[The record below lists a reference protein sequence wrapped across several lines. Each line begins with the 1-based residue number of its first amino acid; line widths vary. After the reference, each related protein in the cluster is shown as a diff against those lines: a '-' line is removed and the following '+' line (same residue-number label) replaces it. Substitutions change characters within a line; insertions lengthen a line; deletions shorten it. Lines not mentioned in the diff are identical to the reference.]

1 MPFMRKYNT
10 LLVTGTTSIRIPII
24 KRAVVDFAVGADWT
38 PAAGD
43 VKVFVD
49 AAAAANITNLP
60 TAIASGNGA
69 FWEFII
75 TAAELTCKQL
85 LVVVA
90 DAATKA
96 IEDQSFI
103 VETYGNASA
112 MYAADLSLANLP
124 ANVTQ
129 LLGTAWLTPGVA
141 GTPDVNAKQLGAAPV
156 TATTSVTF
164 SAASTVAS
172 TTNITAATGVD
183 ITKILGTTIATPATA
198 GILDVNTKNIN
209 NVAAATPGATNGIL
223 ISGSNAGTTT
233 LGALTVTGA
242 TTYTGAT
249 VHTGNVSMAA
259 GLTVTQSTANTPGVD
274 ITGNGSGA
282 GLRTTG
288 GAAVTTTPAGPG
300 LTLVGGASSTGAGGV
315 AGVGLVATGGAGSA
329 SVNGAVEGMKLAG
342 GGTNTV
348 ASNAHGLNIVGASTG
363 HGLLTTSGAGA
374 TGDGMRATAASTN
387 GHGLSLVKTGT
398 GSDLNATVTPLVLAK
413 TTNLTGLNDI
423 AATAVVSSGAITTS
437 GGAVTTVTTTTNLTN
452 LPTIPANWLTA
463 AGTATDFGAEL
474 ATAIWSD
481 TVAGDFTV
489 ALSVGKSVMNGV
501 ALGTGL
507 TINAYTGNTVQTG
520 DSFARIGAAGAGLT
534 AIDLPNQTMDIVGN
548 ITGNLSGSVGS
559 VTGAVGSVTG
569 LTAANLDATISSR
582 ATPAQVKTQMTD
594 ALNVD
599 TYAEPGQG
607 TPLATTTLVGKIGYL
622 FKNWRNRQTQ
632 TSTTWSLFNDDALT
646 VDQKATVADD
656 ATTASKTEIATG
668 P

>member
-24 KRAVVDFAVGADWT
+24 KRAVVDFALGADWT

-141 GTPDVNAKQLGAAPV
+141 GTPDVNTKLLGAAPV

-172 TTNITAATGVD
+172 TTNITAGTVTTATNVTTLNGIAANVITATSIAADAITAAKIADGAIDALTFASGAINAAAIATGAIDADALASDAVVEIRSLASGTSDSGTTTTMVD
-183 ITKILGTTIATPATA
+183 AARTEADTDYWAGQIIVFTSGTILGQARQITAFTPGTDTITFAPATTQAVGTQTYEIWPSDGALRPTVIGRTLDVSAGGEGGLDWANIGSPTTAQNLSATNIDVDQIVASVSGAVASVTTAVTVGAINANVITAASIAADAITDAKVAADVTIASVTGAVGSVTGAVGSVTGAVGSVTA
-198 GILDVNTKNIN
+198 NVNAVLTNGAHGG
-209 NVAAATPGATNGIL
+209 AAATASFGGAGGITSTL
-223 ISGSNAGTTT
+223 TGSVTGSV
-233 LGALTVTGA
+233 GSVTGA
-242 TTYTGAT
+242 VGSVTGA
-249 VHTGNVSMAA
+249 V
-259 GLTVTQSTANTPGVD
+259 
-274 ITGNGSGA
+274 GS
-282 GLRTTG
+282 
-288 GAAVTTTPAGPG
+288 V
-300 LTLVGGASSTGAGGV
+300 TGA
-315 AGVGLVATGGAGSA
+315 
-329 SVNGAVEGMKLAG
+329 
-342 GGTNTV
+342 
-348 ASNAHGLNIVGASTG
+348 
-363 HGLLTTSGAGA
+363 
-374 TGDGMRATAASTN
+374 
-387 GHGLSLVKTGT
+387 
-398 GSDLNATVTPLVLAK
+398 
-413 TTNLTGLNDI
+413 
-423 AATAVVSSGAITTS
+423 
-437 GGAVTTVTTTTNLTN
+437 
-452 LPTIPANWLTA
+452 
-463 AGTATDFGAEL
+463 
-474 ATAIWSD
+474 
-481 TVAGDFTV
+481 
-489 ALSVGKSVMNGV
+489 
-501 ALGTGL
+501 
-507 TINAYTGNTVQTG
+507 
-520 DSFARIGAAGAGLT
+520 
-534 AIDLPNQTMDIVGN
+534 
-548 ITGNLSGSVGS
+548 VGS